1 MEVCRDL
8 LIDEQT
14 WQAIHDPKTA
24 DLIARG
30 LFILKTA
37 IDSGPDGAKEASDAI
52 LANIEA
58 AYLHTD
64 AHRAVF
70 RLYLLSL
77 TGQLKPE
84 DEPLQLINGAIER
97 GEARIEVARS
107 GRQRER
113 DGVKRRR

>member
-1 MEVCRDL
+1 MTRLDNHQDL
-8 LIDEQT
+8 LIEET

-37 IDSGPDGAKEASDAI
+37 IDNGPGGAKEASDAI

-64 AHRAVF
+64 AHRAAL
-70 RLYLLSL
+70 RLYLPSL

-97 GEARIEVARS
+97 GEARIEVARKGMTKRK
-107 GRQRER
+107 GRR
-113 DGVKRRR
+113 